1 MLVLDGKT
9 LQYDR
14 PFSHDGI
21 NYPANWL
28 RLSSWDEKTAIGITE
43 VPNAVQPVYDQR
55 FYWGPNNPK
64 DLDGLKTLWKQNTN
78 DTANKLL
85 QPSDWY
91 AVRKADTGEAIPT
104 AWSEWRQSIRV
115 AAAAKITM
123 IELHV
128 DVDSLANYITTTTTS
143 ESSPSGIASDYPVWP
158 ADPNQPVAESSDE
171 EVTPEPTPDPDPA
184 PSDEIDFG
192 TSTTSATIFSGG
204 STGSSIDSGTDT
216 ITF

>member
-1 MLVLDGKT
+1 VLVLDGKT

-28 RLSSWDEKTAIGITE
+28 RLSTWDEKTAIGITE
-43 VPNAVQPVYDQR
+43 VPDAVQPAYDQK

-64 DLDGLKTLWKQNTN
+64 DLDELKTLWKQNTN

-91 AVRKADTGEAIPT
+91 AVRKADTGAAIP
-104 AWSEWRQSIRV
+104 AEWSTWRESIRN
-115 AAAAKITM
+115 AASAKLLTID
-123 IELHV
+123 LHTSV
-128 DVDSLANYITTTTTS
+128 DDLASYITTSTGA
-143 ESSPSGIASDYPVWP
+143 ESDYGYWP
-158 ADPNQPVAESSDE
+158 ADPNQPEP
-171 EVTPEPTPDPDPA
+171 TPEPTPDLDPA

-192 TSTTSATIFSGG
+192 MSTTSGSIFSAG
-204 STGSSIDSGTDT
+204 STGSSTDSGTDT
-216 ITF
+216 VIF